1 MERNI
6 QKNGLIN
13 LLVLLVVGVAGL
25 AVSRL
30 TNSLAG
36 QLGTVFLGIGAL
48 VAAVSWFQM
57 RLEERERLEKLEF
70 DELIKSKNAATLF
83 EAKDAEAFPA
93 QHSREQFERFFV
105 PGFTLLLCLGE
116 SVLAW
121 LLWSWLAKSGT
132 LVEVKQPTVAL
143 ALFALFA
150 LALFLLGKFSA
161 TIARLENQR
170 LLRPGASWLLLGA
183 YLCAVLALGLAGVE
197 AGFPK
202 MDFYV
207 ATVLCGL
214 LALIAAETLIQLL
227 LELYR
232 PRVKGKIARP
242 LYDSRLVGLLGQPEG
257 LITTAAQALD
267 YQFGFKVS
275 ETWFY
280 KFFINAVEWIV
291 LLQLG
296 VLLVSTCFVF
306 IEPGER
312 GLLERFGKPVEGRTQ
327 LDPGAHLKMPW
338 PVDQVYRYRTEQ
350 IQSFNVGF
358 TPDPKTE
365 NQSTVL
371 WTVAHTKEE
380 NFLVANRETVSLQDT
395 NDTAGRRTPPVSLLT
410 VSIPVQF
417 QINDLL
423 AWAYNNDDAS
433 NLLQHLATREVV
445 RYFVSVDLNDVMS
458 RGRQEAAETLRDHI
472 QAAADARKLGA
483 KIIFVG
489 LQDIHPPVK
498 VAPDYE
504 KVVGAI
510 QSKQAKILAAQADAI
525 RASALAGAEAFK
537 KINDAE
543 AGRQRQQIAAWARAA
558 QFTNQIPA
566 SAAAPSVYA
575 ARAYLAAFSR
585 ATANARKYVL
595 LTTNT
600 QDVIQFDLQ
609 DKIRTDLLE
618 GLNPTPTKK

>member
-13 LLVLLVVGVAGL
+13 LLVLLVVGVAGF
-25 AVSRL
+25 AVARL

-36 QLGTVFLGIGAL
+36 QVGMVFLGVGAL

-70 DELIKSKNAATLF
+70 DELVKSKSGSTMF
-83 EAKDAEAFPA
+83 EAKDSEAFPA
-93 QHSREQFERFFV
+93 QRSREQFERFFV
-105 PGFTLLLCLGE
+105 TGFTLLLCIAE
-116 SVLAW
+116 SVLA
-121 LLWSWLAKSGT
+121 LQLWRWLARSGT

-143 ALFALFA
+143 ALFAICA

-183 YLCAVLALGLAGVE
+183 YLCALLALGLVGVE

-280 KFFINAVEWIV
+280 KFFINAVEWIF

-312 GLLERFGKPVEGRTQ
+312 GLLERFGKPVEGRQQ
-327 LDPGAHLKMPW
+327 LDPGAHVKWPW

-371 WTVAHTKEE
+371 WTVSHTKEE
-380 NFLVANRETVSLQDT
+380 NFLVANHETTSLQDT
-395 NDTAGRRTPPVSLLT
+395 NDAAGRRTPPVSLLT

-417 QINDLL
+417 QISDLL
-423 AWAYNNDDAS
+423 AWAYNNEDAS
-433 NLLQHLATREVV
+433 NLLQDLATREVV

-458 RGRQEAAETLRDHI
+458 RGRLEAADTLRDHI
-472 QAAADARKLGA
+472 QAAADERKLGA

-525 RASALAGAEAFK
+525 RTNALAGADAFK

-543 AGRQRQQIAAWARAA
+543 ASRQQQQIAAWARAA

-575 ARAYLAAFSR
+575 ARAYLSAFSR

-600 QDVIQFDLQ
+600 QDVFQFDLQ